1 MNNRIV
7 PAQFF
12 AKALLCSSLFLLMTA
27 CEPSRPSEKDGEALL
42 APTANTATTKLV
54 GFRKT
59 NGQDANLGGVQG
71 YRMSW
76 EATIECTSTKGC
88 CIRAG
93 QGWPFGPARAQSVK
107 KGERYTTTG
116 KIYFEKSEKG
126 SLGRFEE

>member
-7 PAQFF
+7 PARLF
-12 AKALLCSSLFLLMTA
+12 AKVLLCFSLILLVTG
-27 CEPSRPSEKDGEALL
+27 CEPSRPSEADGEALL

-59 NGQDANLGGVQG
+59 NGQDVNLAGVQG

-76 EATIECTSTKGC
+76 EATIECTSEKGC

-93 QGWPFGPARAQSVK
+93 QGWPFGPVCARV
-107 KGERYTTTG
+107 G
-116 KIYFEKSEKG
+116 
-126 SLGRFEE
+126 